1 MYVFRIHMNICL
13 CIHHSVTEVQKHSW
27 KSWILS
33 SKHWSRLEREGE
45 KWYFGGMYLYT
56 CFQGF
61 VYLKWGPK
69 INTVKFSVMTK
80 LVDRHMSG
88 FYVILKAFLC
98 I

>member
-1 MYVFRIHMNICL
+1 MYTSLCYGSTKTFLEIMNTKFKTL
-13 CIHHSVTEVQKHSW
+13 VTS
-27 KSWILS
+27 
-33 SKHWSRLEREGE
+33 REGE

-61 VYLKWGPK
+61 VYLKQGPK
-69 INTVKFSVMTK
+69 INTAKFSVMTK

-88 FYVILKAFLC
+88 FYVVLKAFLC